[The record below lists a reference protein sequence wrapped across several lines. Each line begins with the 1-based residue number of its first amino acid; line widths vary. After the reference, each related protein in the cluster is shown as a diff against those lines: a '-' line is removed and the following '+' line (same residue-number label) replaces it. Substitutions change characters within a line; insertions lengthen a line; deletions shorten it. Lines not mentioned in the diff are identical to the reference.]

1 MRWLARILTAMV
13 AALALISL
21 ATAVWSSRLMVRGH
35 PVAEVERFDRR
46 VLIIAV
52 GGYVLANVLIFWAFL
67 G

>member
-1 MRWLARILTAMV
+1 
-13 AALALISL
+13 
-21 ATAVWSSRLMVRGH
+21 MVRGH